1 MESLRIEFPKFRDRI
16 KMFSEAAGFPP
27 FEIPDP
33 YVENYPPKDVADEIV
48 RIIHKGYD
56 KVVNLAIKKEDK
68 SDSEI

>member
-1 MESLRIEFPKFRDRI
+1 
-16 KMFSEAAGFPP
+16 MFSEAAGFPP